1 MNPRAPLR
9 SRARYDIDLDET
21 ARAAAL
27 AGAKHSHL
35 PVFRRT
41 PDAIEGVIEV
51 ATGKIEDALFVP
63 ETVTLD
69 DLLATFAKSRKQL
82 AVVLDEYGGTAG
94 IITPNDI
101 LELIVGPG
109 VFANPDEEP
118 AIVRKGPN
126 VWEIDARA
134 SIDEINRAL
143 DIELEAEDADRP
155 SPPCDI
161 GASGGAEACRRRHG
175 RGDCGRDRR
184 GGAAHRGGQ
193 RMIVVLLILAA
204 VAMLALTAFCAGAET
219 AFLSVSRERI
229 LHLAREGG
237 KKAKVVQKA
246 LAAMPRTMT
255 TLLIGSNLAS
265 VAYSCA
271 MAELAEE
278 FFQNRA
284 AASALWSFSA
294 AFTILY
300 VAEFLP
306 KMLCAARPLRRVLT
320 MAPAYRVLN
329 AVLRPLTA
337 LGMKLTDLFVPRKE
351 AKSRLTSADLLR
363 ILQDRKDGVCLSDI
377 ESALITRIVVLR
389 VKSKPITPEAI
400 LSALREDEATE

>member
-1 MNPRAPLR
+1 
-9 SRARYDIDLDET
+9 
-21 ARAAAL
+21 
-27 AGAKHSHL
+27 
-35 PVFRRT
+35 
-41 PDAIEGVIEV
+41 
-51 ATGKIEDALFVP
+51 
-63 ETVTLD
+63 
-69 DLLATFAKSRKQL
+69 
-82 AVVLDEYGGTAG
+82 
-94 IITPNDI
+94 
-101 LELIVGPG
+101 
-109 VFANPDEEP
+109 
-118 AIVRKGPN
+118 
-126 VWEIDARA
+126 
-134 SIDEINRAL
+134 
-143 DIELEAEDADRP
+143 
-155 SPPCDI
+155 
-161 GASGGAEACRRRHG
+161 
-175 RGDCGRDRR
+175 
-184 GGAAHRGGQ
+184 
-193 RMIVVLLILAA
+193 MIVALLILAA

-265 VAYSCA
+265 VAYSSA

-278 FFQNRA
+278 FFLNRA

-389 VKSKPITPEAI
+389 VKGKPITPEAI